1 MDDHPVDA
9 SVAVLAIDA
18 GNSKT
23 DIALVTEEGTVRGT
37 ARGGSFRP
45 DRLGA
50 ETAVAALV
58 PLVESAC
65 TDAGIVGDR
74 PIARQVAACLANADL
89 PVEHEALEAAIA
101 ARGWAGSI
109 EVFNDTF
116 ALLRA
121 GLDEP
126 RGVAV
131 VCGAGINCAGL
142 LPDGRTARFAAV
154 GHISG
159 DWGGGGNLWQE
170 AMWWAARADDGRGPA
185 TALCDALPHHVGL
198 DRMEELIAAV
208 HLGSL
213 SEAECRGLTPVL
225 FEVAA
230 AGDRVAGDLVRRQAE
245 EVVALAVAA
254 MRRLGVLGEPI
265 PVVLGGGVLTARHP
279 QLMDEIDRLLGER
292 APLASSTVVTT
303 PPVVG
308 AALLGLDRLGAPATV
323 RDRLRESYGVLG
335 ERPAV

>member
-1 MDDHPVDA
+1 MDTPA
-9 SVAVLAIDA
+9 AVLAIDA

-23 DIALVTEEGTVRGT
+23 DVAIVAADGTVRGT

-45 DRLGA
+45 DRVGPTA
-50 ETAVAALV
+50 AVAGLA
-58 PLVESAC
+58 PLVEKAR
-65 TDAGIVGDR
+65 TRAGFDQSGPV
-74 PIARQVAACLANADL
+74 ARHVSACLANADL
-89 PVEHEALEAAIA
+89 PVEHEALETAILS
-101 ARGWAGSI
+101 REWGRSI

-126 RGVAV
+126 RGIAV

-142 LPDGRTARFAAV
+142 LPDGTTATFAAV

-170 AMWWAARADDGRGPA
+170 AMWWAARSVDGRGPS
-185 TALCDALPHHVGL
+185 TALAVAFPHHFGL
-198 DRMEELIAAV
+198 ATMDELIAAV

-213 SEAECRGLTPVL
+213 SESECMELTPLL
-225 FEVAA
+225 FAVAAGGDEVAS
-230 AGDRVAGDLVRRQAE
+230 GLVRRQAE

-254 MRRLGVLGEPI
+254 MHRLGVLGEPM
-265 PVVLGGGVLTARHP
+265 PVVLGGGVLTAGHE
-279 QLMDEIDRLLGER
+279 QLMDQIDRLLSEA
-292 APLASSTVVTT
+292 APLAEPRVART

-308 AALLGLDRLGAPATV
+308 AALLGLDRLEAPAGV
-323 RDRLRESYGVLG
+323 RDRLQESFAAL
-335 ERPAV
+335 A